1 VPNFLNVRFYCV
13 ATSGEDGVALRP
25 KTVVKTDP
33 ELVALLKEGGGGAS
47 ADRARDFLLTLATC
61 NTIVPIVVDDDDND
75 SAAAAARLLEYQ
87 GESPD
92 EQALVY
98 AAAAY
103 GYTLVERTSGH
114 VTVDVLG
121 SRQRYVRACCSSPY
135 RFSCLA
141 SVRCLPLRCC
151 FMVNCL
157 FPFESCIY
165 NWAARWDS
173 IIDRD
178 T

>member
-61 NTIVPIVVDDDDND
+61 NTIVPIVVDDDDD

-121 SRQRYVRACCSSPY
+121 SRQRYVRACRSSPY
-135 RFSCLA
+135 RFSCFA
-141 SVRCLPLRCC
+141 SVGLAVIIAL
-151 FMVNCL
+151 L
-157 FPFESCIY
+157 FYGELFVSFRVRSAVECIPVWLVLSC
-165 NWAARWDS
+165 S
-173 IIDRD
+173 G
-178 T
+178 